1 MQLIVAKIL
10 LANYNINMN
19 TNERQSLDE
28 LMRSFKFHKNPIL
41 NWFLKEFNY
50 YSHTY
55 FNVKWGLKNKLQKL
69 LRGYSDS
76 DCWNL
81 PQATAK
87 FMLPRIKHLRKNF
100 KSLSNRHHL
109 IINGE
114 VVAYNPDQNNLEY
127 NEEKKDFIDKSNGL
141 CNSLSKEEYE
151 NVLDEIIFA
160 LEFLLLEDDPEGQID
175 KLYEVYPINYD
186 PIRDRKMF
194 LTKRDSGDYLV
205 EFESKDNVQPDY
217 TKLNKGFERQRNGF
231 LLLGLYFKDL
241 WD

>member
-1 MQLIVAKIL
+1 MSD
-10 LANYNINMN
+10 
-19 TNERQSLDE
+19 RQTLEE
-28 LMRSFKFHKNPIL
+28 LMRSFRFHKNPIL

-55 FNVKWGLKNKLQKL
+55 LNVKWGLENKLQKL
-69 LRGYSDS
+69 FRGYSDS

-109 IINGE
+109 IVNGE

-175 KLYEVYPINYD
+175 KLYEVYPLNYD

-205 EFESKDNVQPDY
+205 EFESKDDIQPDY
-217 TKLNKGFERQRNGF
+217 TKLNKAYERQRNGF